1 MADRIARKL
10 DLTRYLLLGMAGW
23 LIVAVIALFGLVDVA
38 QSQAQSP
45 ADNPAQGIAGT
56 WQGIL
61 HAGKDLRTVVKISKG
76 DDGGYKAVF
85 YSIDQGGGD
94 GLQVNKTTLEG
105 TTLKMSI
112 TLIGGNYEGKVSP
125 DGNTITGNWSQG
137 PNPLPLVLTRAT
149 PETEWTIPPPAPKLP
164 PMAADADPSFE
175 VATIKPNDSGK
186 PNMLGL
192 TIQGRNF
199 KTINSSLGDLIQF
212 SYGVQIKQVINGPD
226 WMSKDRYDISGVPE
240 QEGVPNPEQ
249 VRIMIRKLLADRF
262 KLTFHHDKRELS
274 AYVLTVVKSG
284 SKLTPTERPG
294 PLPGMG
300 FGPGTGG
307 LTMRAINASIPDFT
321 GFLQVLVLDRP
332 VIDQTGLTGKY
343 DLHCTFTP
351 DDSQFNGHPPL
362 PPPQQQTDAA
372 APSAPSAPSLYDA
385 FQQELGLKLSAEK
398 TPVDVLVI
406 DHVEKPSEN

>member
-1 MADRIARKL
+1 MSDRIARKL
-10 DLTRYLLLGMAGW
+10 DFTRNLLLDVAGW
-23 LIVAVIALFGLVDVA
+23 LIVAMIALFGLVDVA

-45 ADNPAQGIAGT
+45 TDKAAQGIAGT

-61 HAGKDLRTVVKISKG
+61 HAGKDLRTVVKITKA

-85 YSIDQGGGD
+85 YSIDQAGGD
-94 GLQVNKTTLEG
+94 GLNVNKTTLEG

-149 PETEWTIPPPAPKLP
+149 PETEWTMPPPAPKLP
-164 PMAADADPSFE
+164 PMAADANPSFE

-186 PNMLGL
+186 PSMLAL

-199 KTINSSLGDLIQF
+199 KTINSSLADLIQF
-212 SYGVQIKQVINGPD
+212 SYGVQIKQVLNGPD
-226 WMSKDRYDISGVPE
+226 WMSKDRYDISAVPE
-240 QEGVPNPEQ
+240 EEGVPNPEQ
-249 VRIMIRKLLADRF
+249 LRIMIRKLLADRF

-294 PLPGMG
+294 PLPGLG
-300 FGPGTGG
+300 FQPGTGG
-307 LTMRAINASIPDFT
+307 VTIRAINATMPDLT
-321 GFLQVLVLDRP
+321 GLLQVLVLDRP
-332 VIDQTGLTGKY
+332 VVDQTGLTGRY

-351 DDSQFNGHPPL
+351 DDSQFNGHPPF

-372 APSAPSAPSLYDA
+372 APAAPSAPSLYDA

-406 DHVEKPSEN
+406 DHAEKPSEN